1 MVCLDGTTVVNHK
14 VVDLWCLN
22 RAQEGIVHGDESG
35 MWQHSPRVCL
45 SPISLP
51 CSLAADLA
59 EFAQTNH
66 IIQATVALDIEN
78 GSDAIFASD
87 DLDNRN
93 FPVLHVL
100 ALVDPSLVIT
110 I

>member
-1 MVCLDGTTVVNHK
+1 MVCLDGATVVNHK
-14 VVDLWCLN
+14 MVDIWRLN
-22 RAQEGIVHGDESG
+22 RAQEGIMHGDESG
-35 MWQHSPRVCL
+35 MGQHSPRGGL
-45 SPISLP
+45 SPVSLP

-59 EFAQTNH
+59 EFSQTNH

-78 GSDAIFASD
+78 GRDAILASD

-100 ALVDPSLVIT
+100 ALVDSSLVIT